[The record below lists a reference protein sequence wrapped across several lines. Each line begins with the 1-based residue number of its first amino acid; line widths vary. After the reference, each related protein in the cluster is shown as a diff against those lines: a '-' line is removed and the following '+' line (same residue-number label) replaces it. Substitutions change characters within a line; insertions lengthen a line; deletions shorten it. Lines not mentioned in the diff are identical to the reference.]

1 MKKTLLTLAV
11 VLGTLSLIAQQPE
24 RQVLHNQFS
33 DYVGFRKNQE
43 LKFEKPQIE
52 KKDGK
57 VIVTMSEEQ
66 FIRMNQMR
74 MGQRFGNQLQQ
85 GQPPI
90 SIKIDSLVPAP
101 KYLLL
106 EEQIKRL
113 KKIDA
118 TYGSAY
124 VEKIESI
131 YKNVDRKTLGYRC
144 YVDMEEMYEGKKMRY
159 NWVYILDE
167 NFNVF

>member
-1 MKKTLLTLAV
+1 VKTKLIITTIALIILSGCNYNTNKTSIKKYDKED
-11 VLGTLSLIAQQPE
+11 IK
-24 RQVLHNQFS
+24 FKI
-33 DYVGFRKNQE
+33 RKYY
-43 LKFEKPQIE
+43 
-52 KKDGK
+52 
-57 VIVTMSEEQ
+57 
-66 FIRMNQMR
+66 
-74 MGQRFGNQLQQ
+74 QLQQ

-144 YVDMEEMYEGKKMRY
+144 YVDMEEMYEGKKMKF

-167 NFNVF
+167 NFNVLSP

>member
-74 MGQRFGNQLQQ
+74 MGQRFGNQLSGRPEFRRPEFQHANFKR
-85 GQPPI
+85 P
-90 SIKIDSLVPAP
+90 
-101 KYLLL
+101 
-106 EEQIKRL
+106 QICEKCKRKMKSHKEKNF
-113 KKIDA
+113 KKD
-118 TYGSAY
+118 
-124 VEKIESI
+124 
-131 YKNVDRKTLGYRC
+131 
-144 YVDMEEMYEGKKMRY
+144 
-159 NWVYILDE
+159 
-167 NFNVF
+167 

>member
-1 MKKTLLTLAV
+1 VKTK
-11 VLGTLSLIAQQPE
+11 LI
-24 RQVLHNQFS
+24 
-33 DYVGFRKNQE
+33 
-43 LKFEKPQIE
+43 I
-52 KKDGK
+52 
-57 VIVTMSEEQ
+57 IVTALIILSGCNYNTNKTSIKKYDKEDIK
-66 FIRMNQMR
+66 FKIRKYY
-74 MGQRFGNQLQQ
+74 QLQQ

-144 YVDMEEMYEGKKMRY
+144 YVDMEEMYEGKKMKF

-167 NFNVF
+167 NFNVLSP